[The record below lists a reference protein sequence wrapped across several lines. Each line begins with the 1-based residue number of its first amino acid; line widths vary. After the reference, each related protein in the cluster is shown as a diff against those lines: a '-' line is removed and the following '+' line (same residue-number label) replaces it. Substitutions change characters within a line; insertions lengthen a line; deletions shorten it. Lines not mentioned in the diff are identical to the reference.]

1 MGSYFSAE
9 RFINVFP
16 KIIACLSVNF
26 HIVFWSMLLGTILA
40 IFVAVLRLEEIPVVK
55 QILSVYISFMRG
67 TPLLVQMMIAF
78 YGIPLV
84 LGELFMGLFGINLYR
99 IEPAVFVE
107 IAIILNEG
115 AFLGEIFRGAITS
128 VPVLSQILAVFVTV
142 YMGLPMMVAI
152 LLYNLLFMT
161 FYNDVAG
168 ALHISVPISDVNP
181 IYIGFFALILGI
193 SCSLSEA
200 VRGAF
205 RGIDKT
211 QYEAGYS
218 IGLTRFQT
226 LIRVIFPKM
235 VPILLPSLQNSLIGL
250 LKASNLVSAIA

>member
-40 IFVAVLRLEEIPVVK
+40 IFVAVLRLKEIPVVK

-84 LGELFMGLFGINLYR
+84 LGELFMGLFGINLNR

-128 VPVLSQILAVFVTV
+128 VP
-142 YMGLPMMVAI
+142 AI
-152 LLYNLLFMT
+152 QT
-161 FYNDVAG
+161 
-168 ALHISVPISDVNP
+168 
-181 IYIGFFALILGI
+181 
-193 SCSLSEA
+193 
-200 VRGAF
+200 
-205 RGIDKT
+205 
-211 QYEAGYS
+211 EAGYS
-218 IGLTRFQT
+218 IGMTGAQTFFRIVLLQAFKVALPHYGVDFVGVFQNTSLVFT
-226 LIRVIFPKM
+226 LGVVDVLGKAKTLGAATGHTLEGYIAATIIYISFS
-235 VPILLPSLQNSLIGL
+235 LLLKGSFLLVEKRLIGGR
-250 LKASNLVSAIA
+250 AYVV